1 MNKGHEAFWGS
12 GSQVGDYDG
21 RDGEGVAG
29 KERGAPEGVGQL
41 EYWNNGTKDGDR
53 EMKREIMTD
62 EEILLEAMEKRI
74 TELQVATEILRDLQ
88 NRNAWGYGREEE
100 LAACERRIIGLQR
113 CAQRLKERCGS
124 SAAASS
130 APAQAGG

>member
-1 MNKGHEAFWGS
+1 MGESH
-12 GSQVGDYDG
+12 G

-29 KERGAPEGVGQL
+29 EERGAPEGVGQL

-88 NRNAWGYGREEE
+88 NRNAWGSVSYTH
-100 LAACERRIIGLQR
+100 LAFCLCGW
-113 CAQRLKERCGS
+113 RL
-124 SAAASS
+124 
-130 APAQAGG
+130 GGCILHPFCWHCRFCCC